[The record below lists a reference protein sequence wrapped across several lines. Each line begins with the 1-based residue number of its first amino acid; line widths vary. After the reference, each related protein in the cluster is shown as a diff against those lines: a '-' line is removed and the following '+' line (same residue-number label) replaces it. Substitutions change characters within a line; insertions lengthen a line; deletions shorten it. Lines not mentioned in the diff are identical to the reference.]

1 MCSIYTNQSKH
12 QYEVGDNVSCI
23 RIREG
28 LGITCDYSTLVCIYN
43 NLKHQYRLSVRKDGE
58 YYRCYF
64 GGILDLF
71 VPNNIEEFIK
81 DNEK

>member
-1 MCSIYTNQSKH
+1 MCSIYTNQPKH

-28 LGITCDYSTLVCIYN
+28 VNITCDYSTLMYIYRN
-43 NLKHQYRLSVRKDGE
+43 FKNQYRLSVRKDGE
-58 YYRCYF
+58 DYRCYF

-71 VPNNIEEFIK
+71 VPNNIEEFIE